1 MNISSN
7 PAAVHKPLGK
17 YCHATLVPASARWL
31 VVSGQVGIYE
41 NGKLAT
47 GIRKQAEQA
56 FRNILACLREN
67 KMRKSD
73 LVKTTVYLT
82 DSRFI
87 NDYRLIRSR
96 IIGDTTL
103 FTSTLV
109 IVDGL
114 ASPDILIE
122 IEAWAANAKVMTG

>member
-1 MNISSN
+1 MNVSSN
-7 PAAVHKPLGK
+7 SADVHKPLGK
-17 YCHATLVPASARWL
+17 YCHTTLVPASARWL
-31 VVSGQVGIYE
+31 VVSGQVGIDK

-47 GIRKQAEQA
+47 KFRKQAEQC

-67 KMRKSD
+67 RMRKGD

-82 DSRFI
+82 DSRFVD
-87 NDYRLIRSR
+87 DYRLARSR
-96 IIGDTTL
+96 VIGDVTL

-122 IEAWAANAKVMTG
+122 IEAWAAKV

>member
-1 MNISSN
+1 MNVSSN
-7 PAAVHKPLGK
+7 PATVHKPLGK
-17 YCHATLVPASARWL
+17 YCHTTLVPASARWL
-31 VVSGQVGIYE
+31 VISGQVGIDK

-47 GIRKQAEQA
+47 GIRRQADQT
-56 FRNILACLREN
+56 FTNILACLREN
-67 KMRKSD
+67 KMRKID

-87 NDYRLIRSR
+87 NDYRLARSR
-96 IIGDTTL
+96 IIGDATL

-122 IEAWAANAKVMTG
+122 IEAWATDAKATTG

>member
-17 YCHATLVPASARWL
+17 YCHTTRVPASARWL
-31 VVSGQVGIYE
+31 VVSGQVGIDK

-47 GIRKQAEQA
+47 GIRKQAEQE

-67 KMRKSD
+67 KMRKAD
-73 LVKTTVYLT
+73 LIKTTVYLT

-87 NDYRLIRSR
+87 DDYRLARSR
-96 IIGDTTL
+96 IIGDATL

-122 IEAWAANAKVMTG
+122 IEAWAADAKTTTE

>member
-7 PAAVHKPLGK
+7 PATVHKPLGK
-17 YCHATLVPASARWL
+17 YCHTTLVPANAQWL
-31 VVSGQVGIYE
+31 VLSGQVGIDKK
-41 NGKLAT
+41 GKLAN
-47 GIRKQAEQA
+47 GIRKQTEQTL
-56 FRNILACLREN
+56 RNIVSGLRDQG
-67 KMRKSD
+67 MRKSD

-87 NDYRLIRSR
+87 EDYRLARAR
-96 IIGDTTL
+96 VIGDETI

-114 ASPDILIE
+114 ASPGILVE
-122 IEAWAANAKVMTG
+122 IEAWAAKS

>member
-1 MNISSN
+1 MNFSSN
-7 PAAVHKPLGK
+7 AAAVHKPLGK
-17 YCHATLVPASARWL
+17 YCHTTLVPASARWL
-31 VVSGQVGIYE
+31 VVSGQVGIDK

-47 GIRKQAEQA
+47 NLRKQAEQC

-67 KMRKSD
+67 RMRKGD

-82 DSRFI
+82 DSRFVD
-87 NDYRLIRSR
+87 DYRLARSR
-96 IIGDTTL
+96 IIGDATL

-109 IVDGL
+109 VVDGL

-122 IEAWAANAKVMTG
+122 IEAWEEKS

>member
-7 PAAVHKPLGK
+7 PATVHNPLGK
-17 YCHATLVPASARWL
+17 YCHTTLVPANTRWL
-31 VVSGQVGIYE
+31 VVSGQVDIDK

-47 GIRKQAEQA
+47 GIRKQAEQT

-87 NDYRLIRSR
+87 DNYRLARSR

-103 FTSTLV
+103 FTSTLMV
-109 IVDGL
+109 VDGL
-114 ASPDILIE
+114 ASPNILIE
-122 IEAWAANAKVMTG
+122 IEAWAANTKATTG

>member
-1 MNISSN
+1 MNVSSDS
-7 PAAVHKPLGK
+7 ADVHKPLGK
-17 YCHATLVPASARWL
+17 YCHTTLVPASARWL
-31 VVSGQVGIYE
+31 VVSGQVGIDK

-47 GIRKQAEQA
+47 KFRKQAEQC

-67 KMRKSD
+67 RMRKGD

-82 DSRFI
+82 DSRFVD
-87 NDYRLIRSR
+87 DYRLARSR
-96 IIGDTTL
+96 VIGDVTL

-109 IVDGL
+109 VVDGL

-122 IEAWAANAKVMTG
+122 IEAWAAKA

>member
-7 PAAVHKPLGK
+7 PTAVHKPLGK
-17 YCHATLVPASARWL
+17 YCHATLVPANADWL
-31 VVSGQVGIYE
+31 FVSGQVGIDKD
-41 NGKLAT
+41 GKLAT
-47 GIRKQAEQA
+47 GIRKQAEQT
-56 FRNILACLREN
+56 FRNILACLRKN

-73 LVKTTVYLT
+73 LVNTTVYLT

-87 NDYRLIRSR
+87 DDYRLARSR

-103 FTSTLV
+103 FTSTMV
-109 IVDGL
+109 VVDGL

-122 IEAWAANAKVMTG
+122 IEAWAASVKQ

>member
-1 MNISSN
+1 MNVSSN

-17 YCHATLVPASARWL
+17 YCHTTLVPANARWL
-31 VVSGQVGIYE
+31 VVSGQVGIDRK
-41 NGKLAT
+41 GKLAT
-47 GIRKQAEQA
+47 GIRKQAEQT
-56 FRNILACLREN
+56 FRNVVACLREN
-67 KMRKSD
+67 GMRKGD

-82 DSRFI
+82 DSRFVS
-87 NDYRLIRSR
+87 DYRLARSR
-96 IIGDTTL
+96 MIGDATV

-122 IEAWAANAKVMTG
+122 IEAWAAKS

>member
-1 MNISSN
+1 MNVSSN
-7 PAAVHKPLGK
+7 PATVHKPLGK
-17 YCHATLVPASARWL
+17 YCHTTLVPASARWL
-31 VVSGQVGIYE
+31 VVSGQVGIDK

-47 GIRKQAEQA
+47 KFRKQAEQC

-67 KMRKSD
+67 RMRKGD

-82 DSRFI
+82 DSRFVD
-87 NDYRLIRSR
+87 DYRLARSR
-96 IIGDTTL
+96 IIGDATL

-109 IVDGL
+109 VVDGL

-122 IEAWAANAKVMTG
+122 IEAWAAKA

>member
-1 MNISSN
+1 MNVSSN
-7 PAAVHKPLGK
+7 AAAVHKPLGK
-17 YCHATLVPASARWL
+17 YCHTTLVPASARWL
-31 VVSGQVGIYE
+31 VVSGQVGIDKS
-41 NGKLAT
+41 GKLAT
-47 GIRKQAEQA
+47 NLRKQAEQC

-67 KMRKSD
+67 GMGKGD

-87 NDYRLIRSR
+87 DDYRLARSR
-96 IIGDTTL
+96 IIGDATL

-109 IVDGL
+109 VVGGL

-122 IEAWAANAKVMTG
+122 IEAWAAKV

>member
-1 MNISSN
+1 MNASSN
-7 PAAVHKPLGK
+7 SVAVHKPLGK
-17 YCHATLVPASARWL
+17 YCHTTLVPASARWL
-31 VVSGQVGIYE
+31 VVSGQVGIDK

-47 GIRKQAEQA
+47 NLRKQAEQC

-67 KMRKSD
+67 RMRKGD

-82 DSRFI
+82 DSRFVG
-87 NDYRLIRSR
+87 DYRLARSR
-96 IIGDTTL
+96 IIGDATL

-109 IVDGL
+109 VVDGL

-122 IEAWAANAKVMTG
+122 IEAWAAKA

>member
-1 MNISSN
+1 MNFSSN
-7 PAAVHKPLGK
+7 AAAVHKPLGK
-17 YCHATLVPASARWL
+17 YCHTTLVPASARWL
-31 VVSGQVGIYE
+31 VVSGQVGIDK

-47 GIRKQAEQA
+47 NLRKQAEQC

-67 KMRKSD
+67 RMRKGD

-82 DSRFI
+82 DSRFVD
-87 NDYRLIRSR
+87 DYRLARSR
-96 IIGDTTL
+96 IIGDATL

-109 IVDGL
+109 VVDGL

-122 IEAWAANAKVMTG
+122 IEAWAAKA

>member
-1 MNISSN
+1 MNFSSN
-7 PAAVHKPLGK
+7 SAAVHKPLGK
-17 YCHATLVPASARWL
+17 YCHTTLVPASACWL
-31 VVSGQVGIYE
+31 VVSGQVGIDK

-47 GIRKQAEQA
+47 NLRKQAEQC

-67 KMRKSD
+67 GMRKGD

-82 DSRFI
+82 DSRFVD
-87 NDYRLIRSR
+87 DYRLARSR
-96 IIGDTTL
+96 IIGDATL

-109 IVDGL
+109 VVDGL

-122 IEAWAANAKVMTG
+122 IEAWAAKA

>member
-1 MNISSN
+1 MNISAN

-31 VVSGQVGIYE
+31 VVSGQVGIDK
-41 NGKLAT
+41 NGKLMT
-47 GIRKQAEQA
+47 GIRKQAEQT
-56 FRNILACLREN
+56 FRNILACLRQN
-67 KMRKSD
+67 KMRKAD

-82 DSRFI
+82 DTRFI
-87 NDYRLIRSR
+87 NDYRLARSR
-96 IIGDTTL
+96 IIGDATL

-114 ASPDILIE
+114 ASPDFLVE
-122 IEAWAANAKVMTG
+122 IEAWAADAKATTD

>member
-1 MNISSN
+1 MNVSSN
-7 PAAVHKPLGK
+7 SADVHKPLGK
-17 YCHATLVPASARWL
+17 YCHTTLVPASARWL
-31 VVSGQVGIYE
+31 VVSGQVGIDK

-47 GIRKQAEQA
+47 KFRKQAEQC

-67 KMRKSD
+67 RMRKGD

-82 DSRFI
+82 DSRFVD
-87 NDYRLIRSR
+87 DYRLARSR
-96 IIGDTTL
+96 IIGDATL

-109 IVDGL
+109 VVDGL

-122 IEAWAANAKVMTG
+122 IEAWAAKA

>member
-1 MNISSN
+1 MNISTN

-17 YCHATLVPASARWL
+17 YYHTTAVPANAYWL
-31 VVSGQVGIYE
+31 VVSGQVGI
-41 NGKLAT
+41 NKHGKLAT
-47 GIRKQAEQA
+47 GIQKQAEQA

-67 KMRKSD
+67 RMRKSD
-73 LVKTTVYLT
+73 LVKTTAYLT

-87 NDYRLIRSR
+87 NEYRLARSR

-109 IVDGL
+109 MVDGL

-122 IEAWAANAKVMTG
+122 IEAWAADTKTTTD

>member
-1 MNISSN
+1 MNVSSN
-7 PAAVHKPLGK
+7 SAAVHKPLGK
-17 YCHATLVPASARWL
+17 YCHTTLVPASARWL
-31 VVSGQVGIYE
+31 VVSGQVGIDK

-47 GIRKQAEQA
+47 NLRKQAEQC

-67 KMRKSD
+67 GMGKSD

-87 NDYRLIRSR
+87 DDYRLARSR
-96 IIGDTTL
+96 IIGDATL

-122 IEAWAANAKVMTG
+122 IEAWAAKV

>member
-7 PAAVHKPLGK
+7 PATVHKPLGK
-17 YCHATLVPASARWL
+17 YCHTTLVPANVQWL
-31 VVSGQVGIYE
+31 VLSGQVGIDKKG
-41 NGKLAT
+41 NLAN
-47 GIRKQAEQA
+47 GIRKQTDQTL
-56 FRNILACLREN
+56 RNIMSCLRDQG
-67 KMRKSD
+67 MRKSD

-87 NDYRLIRSR
+87 EDYRLARSR
-96 IIGDTTL
+96 LIGDETI

-114 ASPDILIE
+114 ASPGILVE
-122 IEAWAANAKVMTG
+122 IEAWAAKS

>member
-1 MNISSN
+1 MNISAN

-17 YCHATLVPASARWL
+17 YCHTTLVPASARWL
-31 VVSGQVGIYE
+31 VVSGQVGIDK

-47 GIRKQAEQA
+47 KFRKQAEQC

-67 KMRKSD
+67 RMRKGD

-82 DSRFI
+82 DSRFVD
-87 NDYRLIRSR
+87 DYRLARSR
-96 IIGDTTL
+96 VIGDVTL

-109 IVDGL
+109 VVDGL

-122 IEAWAANAKVMTG
+122 IEAWAAKA

>member
-1 MNISSN
+1 MNVLSN
-7 PAAVHKPLGK
+7 SADVHKPLGK
-17 YCHATLVPASARWL
+17 YCHTALVPASARWL
-31 VVSGQVGIYE
+31 VVSGQVGIDK

-47 GIRKQAEQA
+47 KFRKQAEQC

-67 KMRKSD
+67 GMRKGD

-82 DSRFI
+82 DSRFVD
-87 NDYRLIRSR
+87 DYRLARSR
-96 IIGDTTL
+96 IIGDATL

-109 IVDGL
+109 VVDGL

-122 IEAWAANAKVMTG
+122 IEAWAAKA